1 MASAGWARFK
11 QGPGWVALGLVFVAL
26 MVIGI
31 GGASP
36 EPSPEE
42 RVESISKRVACPI
55 CDGESVFD
63 SRNATSEALRVEIRA
78 QVLAGESSDDEIL
91 TFIQQRYGEQVLLVP
106 RAQGF
111 DALVWILPVV
121 AAVGG
126 AAGLAVAFRRWR
138 RAGGVAATDDDRE
151 LVAAARRAGLDRA
164 DSPYDERPVTGGSG
178 SAGADVI
185 AAPDAPD
192 GDGGPS
198 SR

>member
-1 MASAGWARFK
+1 MASTGWSRFK
-11 QGPGWVALGLVFVAL
+11 QGTGWLVLGVVFAVL
-26 MVIGI
+26 MVIGV

-42 RVESISKRVACPI
+42 RIESISKRIACPI

-63 SRNATSEALRVEIRA
+63 SRNATSEALRAEIRA
-78 QVLAGESSDDEIL
+78 QVQAGQASDDEIL

-106 RAQGF
+106 RAEGL

-138 RAGGVAATDDDRE
+138 REAGGVATDDDRA
-151 LVAAARRAGLDRA
+151 LVAAARRAGLDTA
-164 DSPYDERPVTGGSG
+164 DSPYDAAGHDEPGRDEPETPIS
-178 SAGADVI
+178 GAD
-185 AAPDAPD
+185 DED
-192 GDGGPS
+192 PS